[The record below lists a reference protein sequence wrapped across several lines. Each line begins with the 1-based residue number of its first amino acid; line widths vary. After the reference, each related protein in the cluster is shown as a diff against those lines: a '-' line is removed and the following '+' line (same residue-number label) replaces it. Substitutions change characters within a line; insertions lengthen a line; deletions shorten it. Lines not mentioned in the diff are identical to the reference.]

1 MEDLIFEDEA
11 PATARK
17 PGKLCLPDGTQ
28 LKLTAGILVDLASIF
43 HDEFTAYVPSKN
55 DEFAFL
61 LWMASHKPAEWRES
75 SNGKPLIAD
84 FISMRGV
91 VLAWI
96 DETFQPSE
104 ADLVRTIALDLWMH
118 HAKARVVITEKK
130 TE

>member
-1 MEDLIFEDEA
+1 MSDLIFEEETPVA
-11 PATARK
+11 ARM

-75 SNGKPLIAD
+75 EKGKPLISD
-84 FISMRGV
+84 FIAMRRV
-91 VLAWI
+91 VLDWV
-96 DETFQPSE
+96 DNTFEPSE

-118 HAKARVVITEKK
+118 HAKARVVVTEKK